1 MYIIFH
7 YMTTP
12 QNNNQLLFKMFRTNY
27 INDVKRKPE
36 CPCGPKAAYLPV
48 VTGGNDPSI
57 SASAR
62 YSQMV
67 NSARYTT
74 ISVAA
79 AIAAG
84 ILNAD
89 GTLNTNNRGNTAAGA
104 AGAGASIINV
114 NQNCPIH
121 S

>member
-7 YMTTP
+7 YMTSP
-12 QNNNQLLFKMFRTNY
+12 QNNNQLLFKMFHTNY
-27 INDVKRKPE
+27 INDVKRNTP

-48 VTGGNDPSI
+48 VTGGNDPKI

-67 NSARYTT
+67 NSSSYIT

-89 GTLNTNNRGNTAAGA
+89 GTINTNYNNGNTVTEAASGT
-104 AGAGASIINV
+104 INI
-114 NQNCPIH
+114 NQKCPIRK
-121 S
+121 

>member
-1 MYIIFH
+1 
-7 YMTTP
+7 MTTP

-104 AGAGASIINV
+104 GASIINV